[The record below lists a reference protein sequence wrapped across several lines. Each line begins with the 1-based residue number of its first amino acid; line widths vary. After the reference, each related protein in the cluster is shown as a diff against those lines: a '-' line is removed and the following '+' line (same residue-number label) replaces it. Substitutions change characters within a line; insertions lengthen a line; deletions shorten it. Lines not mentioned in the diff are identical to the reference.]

1 MSSAEASASEQGLLA
16 VLRARIGREGP
27 LPLDAFMTLCLA
39 DPEHGYWHKAH
50 AIGADGD
57 FTTAPEISQVFG
69 EIMGLWAA
77 TTWQRMGEPAEVR
90 LIELGPG
97 RGTLMADALRAA
109 AVLAPF
115 LAAVRVH
122 LIEISPT
129 LRQAQ
134 QQRLLTTAG
143 HAVSWHERLAQVPAG
158 PAIVIGNEFLDA
170 LPIRQLVFGEGGWR
184 ERTVALAGGAALRF
198 DLGEVVAFQGHA
210 PPRPGDVAEI
220 RDGEDV
226 ILADLKERADPLVAA
241 FIDYGPARAGYGDTL
256 QAVRRHAYVDPL
268 SAPGRSDITAHVQF
282 GPLAAKARA
291 AGLAVDGPMP
301 QAEFFGRLGMVERA
315 ARLMATSPAYASQ
328 IEGGVQRLMAPAGMG
343 SQFKVLI
350 VRSPQLPSPA
360 PFA

>member
-1 MSSAEASASEQGLLA
+1 MSNAETPLSEPGLLA
-16 VLRARIGREGP
+16 VLRARIRREGP
-27 LPLDAFMTLCLA
+27 LRLDTYMHICLA
-39 DPEHGYWHKAH
+39 DPEHGYWNKAH

-57 FTTAPEISQVFG
+57 FITAPEISQVFG
-69 EIMGLWAA
+69 EIIGLWAA

-109 AVLAPF
+109 AVLVPF

-122 LIEISPT
+122 LIEISPALCQT
-129 LRQAQ
+129 
-134 QQRLLTTAG
+134 QQRVLAAAG
-143 HAVSWHERLAQVPAG
+143 LAVSWHQRLAEVPAG

-170 LPIRQLVFGEGGWR
+170 LPVRQLVFGEGGWR
-184 ERTVALAGGAALRF
+184 ERTVGLDSGGALRF
-198 DLGEVVAFQGHA
+198 GQGEVVAFQGHA
-210 PPRPGDVAEI
+210 PPRLGDVAEI
-220 RDGEDV
+220 RSGEDV
-226 ILADLKERADPLVAA
+226 VLADLEKRTDPVMAA
-241 FIDYGPARAGYGDTL
+241 FIDYGPAYAGYGDTL

-268 SAPGRSDITAHVQF
+268 SEPGSSDLTAHVQF
-282 GPLAAKARA
+282 GPLADKARA
-291 AGLAVDGPMP
+291 VGFAADGPMP

-315 ARLMATSPAYASQ
+315 ARLMAASAACASQ
-328 IEGGVQRLMAPAGMG
+328 IEGAVQRLLAPTGMG